1 MDVSRQAVIVV
12 FSPARFS
19 STRGL
24 TLARGFTLIEVL
36 VALSITAI
44 GLLGLAAL
52 QLQGLRGTHEASL
65 RTQAVTLASEVS
77 EALHG
82 YRAHDAAAAL
92 PDADLDAWQAR
103 VAQILP
109 LGEGRIAADA
119 TATTITVL
127 WTAHDSSEQIQ
138 LSVAP

>member
-1 MDVSRQAVIVV
+1 MAAHAADPPGIDWKLTYTHHVAQQEKDGMD
-12 FSPARFS
+12 
-19 STRGL
+19 L
-24 TLARGFTLIEVL
+24 N
-36 VALSITAI
+36 
-44 GLLGLAAL
+44 
-52 QLQGLRGTHEASL
+52 LRGTHEASL

-82 YRAHDAAAAL
+82 YRAHDAAATL
-92 PDADLDAWQAR
+92 PDADRDAWQAR

-119 TATTITVL
+119 TTTNITVL

-138 LSVAP
+138 LSIAP